1 MNQPS
6 TNLSRGLTHLL
17 LYDKQRGDI
26 VKITAGVSKL
36 GFIRI
41 SSSSHFISYL
51 HKNSSTEKLND
62 SFTDSSGLCIMAHYD
77 NLNGSSYKAS
87 VYLESWV
94 ASSTHGYTFLTL
106 QTPDRISSFI
116 PFQKNHIISSFTCEY
131 TEHFDNHDGQI

>member
-1 MNQPS
+1 MRGNLNYDRLKEDGEDVNKHLHHKNPKKALKNTLDMNENESKQIPSHMNQPS

-41 SSSSHFISYL
+41 SSSSHFISSL

-62 SFTDSSGLCIMAHYD
+62 SFTASSGSCIVAHYD

-87 VYLESWV
+87 V
-94 ASSTHGYTFLTL
+94 
-106 QTPDRISSFI
+106 
-116 PFQKNHIISSFTCEY
+116 
-131 TEHFDNHDGQI
+131 